1 MTNVNDSCELEEFV
15 SPRRPALLMIR
26 HFGEED
32 DLDLLRF
39 PNS

>member
-1 MTNVNDSCELEEFV
+1 MADYHVEPEYV

-26 HFGEED
+26 HFGAED

-39 PNS
+39 PDS